1 MPQISK
7 GGKYIFGWVQ
17 IREHG
22 EITFPPQAIEEYKLQ
37 KEGLSRNF
45 SFWIVSLI

>member
-37 KEGLSRNF
+37 KRGYSKTSVFE
-45 SFWIVSLI
+45 

>member
-1 MPQISK
+1 MPQMSK

-22 EITFPPQAIEEYKLQ
+22 EITFPAQAIEEYKLQ
-37 KEGLSRNF
+37 KDGCPKTSVF
-45 SFWIVSLI
+45 GQFP